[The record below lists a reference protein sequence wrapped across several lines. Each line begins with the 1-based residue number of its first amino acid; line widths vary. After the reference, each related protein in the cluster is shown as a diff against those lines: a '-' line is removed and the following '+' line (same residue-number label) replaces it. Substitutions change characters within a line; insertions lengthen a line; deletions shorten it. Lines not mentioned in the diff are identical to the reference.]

1 MKGMRILSTVVVA
14 VAALH
19 GIAQADET
27 VATVNGAYPL
37 WEYTGEMYARGHAQ
51 VGYQHAQLGLGRVQ
65 VETQPFLDI
74 YGILN
79 GEIKVGLTASER
91 TRSALVLGYYDV
103 PTTVESMP
111 LGNSPVASMPLYAH
125 LKLLPASIAG
135 TAEIGS
141 RLRAHANAMVLG
153 QWADDARARGISA
166 GASTMIEYRVF
177 EHWAGMMHLGAEG
190 LGQAER
196 AHAGASLAYRL
207 PYLDLRAGYARRF
220 ERTEQPASVVLV
232 DGALIF

>member
-1 MKGMRILSTVVVA
+1 MKAMRILQAALVA

-19 GIAQADET
+19 GMARADEA

-37 WEYTGEMYARGHAQ
+37 WEYTGEMYARGRAQ

-65 VETQPFLDI
+65 IETQPFLDV

-79 GEIKVGLTASER
+79 GEIKVGLTSGER

-153 QWADDARARGISA
+153 QWADDPRARAISA
-166 GASTMIEYRVF
+166 GASTMIEYRAF
-177 EHWAGMMHLGAEG
+177 EHWAAMMHLGAEG

-196 AHAGASLAYRL
+196 AHAGMSLAYRL
-207 PYLDLRAGYARRF
+207 PYIDLRGGYARQF
-220 ERTEQPASVVLV
+220 SRTDPPANVVLF
-232 DGALIF
+232 DGALVF